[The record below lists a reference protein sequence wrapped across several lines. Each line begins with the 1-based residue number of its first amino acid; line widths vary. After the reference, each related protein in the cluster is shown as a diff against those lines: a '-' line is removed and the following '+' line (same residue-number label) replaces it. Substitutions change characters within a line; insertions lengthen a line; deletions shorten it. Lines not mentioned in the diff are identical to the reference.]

1 MATPKVAAAM
11 PRAVVTFTVD
21 LPGTTG
27 DEDEPSS
34 VAEVAALAILAVEGP
49 LEIERVHVRSVAI
62 GSGAARGRVLIE
74 KPSWMSRAFARF
86 RCSPA

>member
-1 MATPKVAAAM
+1 M

-34 VAEVAALAILAVEGP
+34 VAEVAALAILAVEGQ
-49 LEIERVHVRSVAI
+49 RDVGRRHGGNRTC
-62 GSGAARGRVLIE
+62 ARGR
-74 KPSWMSRAFARF
+74 S
-86 RCSPA
+86 